1 MNFAKTSVVVSV
13 IMTIGYL
20 ISFLKEAVIANFF
33 GVSADV
39 DAYSISIQIPVT
51 LFSVVAVAIRSV
63 VIPIY
68 SDLLHKKGKDNA
80 NFFLDNLIS
89 LVALIAITMIFIG
102 EILADGIIYIFAPG
116 FDADVHALAT
126 RLLRLTLPTMLFTAV
141 GQIFIALLNVHKKFI
156 WPAFSVYLLSGTII
170 VSTFLLHENL
180 GIAAACIGQ
189 VVGSLLYMLF
199 LLTIGRNTYKYHIRL
214 HIHDTEV
221 RRSIKMSF
229 PVMWSIS
236 VAEINAI
243 VNRAVASMLFAGSIA
258 ALSYASKINTV
269 FLSLFISAISMIVYP
284 LYAESSAKDD
294 MTGLNY
300 RVNSTLSA
308 YTLILLPLMCVLLC
322 FRSEIVE
329 LAFARGRFDAKAV
342 EQTQMLFGC
351 YIIGLIFSAFR
362 ETLTK
367 VFYALKDTKT
377 PAKNATIGVVL
388 NICLN
393 LTLPWVLGVKG
404 LALATSLSAI
414 YISMSLLYIL
424 VHRFEVMSL
433 RTFYNNLAGTLL
445 ASGCMLIFI
454 VGFYQLSDGMT
465 SMLRL
470 TTGLLL
476 AAISYLVALSLFRVP
491 IWRTLLP
498 MLIKRK

>member
-33 GVSADV
+33 GVSSEV
-39 DAYSISIQIPVT
+39 DAYTIAIQIPVN
-51 LFSVVAVAIRSV
+51 LFAIVAVAVRSV
-63 VIPIY
+63 VIPVY
-68 SDLLHKKGKDNA
+68 SELLHREGSEKGADFLN
-80 NFFLDNLIS
+80 NFITMVA
-89 LVALIAITMIFIG
+89 LVAISMILLC
-102 EILADGIIYIFAPG
+102 EIFASGIIYIFAPG
-116 FDADVHALAT
+116 FSPETHIIAT
-126 RLLRLTLPTMLFTAV
+126 QLLRLTLPTMLFTVV
-141 GQIFIALLNVHKKFI
+141 GQIFIALLNVHKNFI

-170 VSTFLLHENL
+170 ILTLLLHARL
-180 GIAAACIGQ
+180 GIASACLGQ
-189 VVGSLLYMLF
+189 VIGSFFYMSYLLL
-199 LLTIGRNTYKYHIRL
+199 IGRNTYRYRIRFQP
-214 HIHDTEV
+214 HDKQIH
-221 RRSIKMSF
+221 RSLKMSV
-229 PVMWSIS
+229 PIIWSIG

-454 VGFYQLSDGMT
+454 VGFYQLSDSMT